1 MSSVAKEWREIPGRY
16 NLEGSKCPYCGKVFF
31 PKRSMC
37 PACRRE
43 SLNNMEDYDIC
54 RNGTVYS
61 YSIVYDAPSFADKI
75 KPYAVV
81 MVETDDGVKISAQLV
96 DVNVDDVKIGMRVTA
111 VLRKI
116 SSDGPDGIIRYGYK
130 FVPLE

>member
-1 MSSVAKEWREIPGRY
+1 MENYDV
-16 NLEGSKCPYCGKVFF
+16 
-31 PKRSMC
+31 
-37 PACRRE
+37 CR
-43 SLNNMEDYDIC
+43 D
-54 RNGTVYS
+54 GTVYS

-96 DVNVDDVKIGMRVTA
+96 DVDINDVKIGMRVTA

-116 SSDGPDGIIRYGYK
+116 SCDGPNGIIRYGYK
-130 FVPLE
+130 FVPLD